1 MSTQKMII
9 GLAGLGTVGT
19 GLVQLLHD
27 NALEIERRTGKSIL
41 LKWVAVRDLTK
52 SRQVPEGTKLTDN
65 PMDIVNDPEVQ
76 VIIEVM
82 GGIDTPE
89 MLIREA
95 LKKGK
100 SVVTAN
106 KALLAERGED
116 LFALAEDNNLCL
128 AYEASVAG
136 GIPIVQTLKD
146 SLAGNKINSV
156 TGILNGTSNYIL
168 SEMTD
173 KESPFLDA
181 LKSAQELGFA
191 EADPTLDIDGQDA
204 AHKLKLLIRLAWGV
218 HYPYEEMSIHGIR
231 HMDPLDIRFAKE
243 LGYTIKLL
251 GQASEINKQI
261 TAGVAPFLVPHK
273 AMLARVEGAFNAI
286 HVNGNAVGSLFLHGL
301 GAGSLPTA
309 SAILG
314 DLMSLMRDTHDN
326 TGYYTNKLPLAD
338 ILQIE
343 CAETPWYLRLM
354 VRDDSGVLR
363 DLAGAFAKQNV
374 SLAQV
379 IQKKQCEAGVPI
391 VFTTHNTSA
400 KSIFAALSDLEKT
413 GLILSKPIAYR
424 VLGHN

>member
-1 MSTQKMII
+1 MVI

-19 GLVQLLHD
+19 GLVKLLSD
-27 NALEIERRTGKSIL
+27 NAIEIERRTGKSIV
-41 LKWVAVRDLTK
+41 LKWVAVQDLK
-52 SRQVPEGTKLTDN
+52 KPRKIPEGTKLTDN
-65 PMDIVNDPEVQ
+65 VMDIVNDPEVQ
-76 VIIEVM
+76 VVIEVM
-82 GGIDTPE
+82 GGINKAEDV
-89 MLIREA
+89 IRES

-116 LFALAEDNNLCL
+116 LFVLAEDNNLCL

-136 GIPIVQTLKD
+136 AIPIVQTLKD

-173 KESPFLDA
+173 ENSAFADA
-181 LKSAQELGFA
+181 LKSAQDLGFA

-231 HMDPLDIRFAKE
+231 DMNPLDIRFAKE
-243 LGYTIKLL
+243 LGYSIKLL
-251 GQASEINKQI
+251 GQAAEVKNKI
-261 TAGVAPFLVPHK
+261 EAGVSPFLVPHK

-314 DLMSLMRDTHDN
+314 DLMSLMRNTHNN
-326 TGYYTNKLPLAD
+326 TGYYTNKVPLAS
-338 ILQIE
+338 ILKIE
-343 CAETPWYLRLM
+343 YTESPWYLRLM
-354 VRDDSGVLR
+354 VRNDSGVLR
-363 DLAGAFAKQNV
+363 DLAGAFAKQGV

-379 IQKKQCEAGVPI
+379 IQKKELNAGVPI
-391 VFTTHNTSA
+391 IFMTYSTSA
-400 KSIFAALSDLEKT
+400 KSIFTALAELEKT
-413 GLILSKPIAYR
+413 GMILEKPVAYR
-424 VLGHN
+424 VLENE

>member
-1 MSTQKMII
+1 MAVQKIVI

-19 GLVQLLHD
+19 GLVKLLHD
-27 NALEIERRTGKSIL
+27 NAIEIERQTGKSIV
-41 LKWVAVRDLTK
+41 LKWVAVRDIKKPRHLPK
-52 SRQVPEGTKLTDN
+52 DTKLTNN

-76 VIIEVM
+76 VVIEVI
-82 GGIDTPE
+82 GGIDTAE
-89 MLIREA
+89 EVIRES

-106 KALLAERGED
+106 KALLAEKGEY
-116 LFALAEDNNLCL
+116 LFALAKDNNLCL

-136 GIPIVQTLKD
+136 AIPIVQTLKD

-173 KESPFLDA
+173 ENSTFSDA
-181 LKSAQELGFA
+181 LKNAQDLGFA

-231 HMDPLDIRFAKE
+231 SMNPLDIRFAKE

-251 GQASEINKQI
+251 GQASAVDDKIK
-261 TAGVAPFLVPHK
+261 AGVSPFLVPHK

-314 DLMSLMRDTHDN
+314 DLMSLMRNTHT
-326 TGYYTNKLPLAD
+326 TGYDTDKVPLAS
-338 ILQIE
+338 ILKIE
-343 CAETPWYLRLM
+343 YAKSPWYLRLM

-363 DLAGAFAKQNV
+363 DIAGAFAKQSV

-379 IQKKQCEAGVPI
+379 MQKKERDAGVPI
-391 VFTTHNTSA
+391 VFMTYSTSA
-400 KSIFAALSDLEKT
+400 NSIFTALAELEKT
-413 GLILSKPIAYR
+413 GMILSKPVAYR
-424 VLGHN
+424 VLENE

>member
-1 MSTQKMII
+1 MSAQKVVI

-19 GLVQLLHD
+19 GLVKLLHD
-27 NALEIERRTGKSIL
+27 NATEIERRTGKSII
-41 LKWVAVRDLTK
+41 LKWIAVRDLKK
-52 SRQVPEGTKLTDN
+52 SRQIPEGTKLTAD

-76 VIIEVM
+76 VVIEVI
-82 GGIDTPE
+82 GGIDTAE
-89 MLIREA
+89 KIIRES
-95 LKKGK
+95 LKNGK

-136 GIPIVQTLKD
+136 AIPIVQTLKD

-173 KESPFLDA
+173 KGSEFSDA
-181 LKSAQELGFA
+181 LDNAQKLGFA

-218 HYPYEEMSIHGIR
+218 HYPYKEMSIHGIR
-231 HMDPLDIRFAKE
+231 NMSPLDIHFAKE
-243 LGYTIKLL
+243 LGYSIKLL
-251 GQASEINKQI
+251 GQATEMDSKIK
-261 TAGVAPFLVPHK
+261 AGVAPFLVPHK

-286 HVNGNAVGSLFLHGL
+286 HINGNAVGSLFLHGL

-314 DLMSLMRDTHDN
+314 DLMSLMRDTYDN
-326 TGYYTNKLPLAD
+326 TGYYTNKVPLAS
-338 ILQIE
+338 IFEIE
-343 CAETPWYLRLM
+343 CAESPWYLRLIT
-354 VRDDSGVLR
+354 RDDSGVLR
-363 DLAGAFAKQNV
+363 DLAGIFAKQNV

-379 IQKKQCEAGVPI
+379 VQKKERETGVPI
-391 VFTTHNTSA
+391 VFMTHSTSA
-400 KSIFAALSDLEKT
+400 KAIFAALADLEKT
-413 GLILSKPIAYR
+413 GINLSKPVAYR
-424 VLGHN
+424 VLEHE